1 MQGGSFI
8 VACTLVKSFFSG
20 MSVCLR
26 MDVNYRIFLNITH
39 NCLLMIPRA
48 LQVPPSYMVE
58 QQ

>member
-8 VACTLVKSFFSG
+8 VACTLVKSFLVEW
-20 MSVCLR
+20 MLC
-26 MDVNYRIFLNITH
+26 MDVNYCIFLNITH
-39 NCLLMIPRA
+39 NCLLMIPPA